1 MQSNSY
7 LSFLQH
13 RGQKVL
19 VTSSYPNSKS
29 NPTCGHFDSRSLN
42 SLKFW
47 STASS
52 IPRINSKLKYLILM
66 KYIHIKF
73 EIFRVFFTGLAAF
86 VIVSCICMTVTLI
99 FNVLIFVFL
108 PYFELFFQIF
118 WSMVGFCQ
126 LFVIYFEFA
135 RFAFSMTKDIKSVK
149 FRVILLL
156 S

>member
-52 IPRINSKLKYLILM
+52 IPRINSKLKYLILI

-135 RFAFSMTKDIKSVK
+135 QFAFSMTKDIKSVK

>member
-1 MQSNSY
+1 M
-7 LSFLQH
+7 
-13 RGQKVL
+13 

-52 IPRINSKLKYLILM
+52 VPRINSKLKYLILI
-66 KYIHIKF
+66 KYIHMKL
-73 EIFRVFFTGLAAF
+73 EVFRGFFKGLAAF
-86 VIVSCICMTVTLI
+86 VIASCICMTVTLI
-99 FNVLIFVFL
+99 FIVLTFVFL

-118 WSMVGFCQ
+118 WSMVDFCQ

-135 RFAFSMTKDIKSVK
+135 RFAFSVTKDIKSVK

>member
-1 MQSNSY
+1 MKSTSY

-13 RGQKVL
+13 RGKKVL

-52 IPRINSKLKYLILM
+52 VPRINSKLKYLILI
-66 KYIHIKF
+66 KYIHMKL
-73 EIFRVFFTGLAAF
+73 EVFRGFFKALAAF
-86 VIVSCICMTVTLI
+86 VIASCICMTVTLI
-99 FNVLIFVFL
+99 FIVLTFVFL

-118 WSMVGFCQ
+118 WSMVDFCQ

-135 RFAFSMTKDIKSVK
+135 RFAFSVTKDIKSVK

>member
-52 IPRINSKLKYLILM
+52 IPRINSKLKYLILI

-118 WSMVGFCQ
+118 WPMVGFCQ

>member
-52 IPRINSKLKYLILM
+52 IPRINSKLKYLILI

-118 WSMVGFCQ
+118 WPMVGFCQ

-149 FRVILLL
+149 FRVILLF